1 MPKQNTKKSQRG
13 QGVKDLE
20 SLPTLN
26 QNAAG
31 IDVGS
36 AEHHVAVPAGRDA
49 EPVQK
54 FGSFTA
60 DLHRMARWLKACGVE
75 TVAMQATATTG
86 LRPICKVS
94 NRTEIQRRILRHQSA
109 SGGVIESKPP
119 GPTCM
124 RSCTALPVWTSHKS
138 TE

>member
-49 EPVQK
+49 EPVQT

-60 DLHRMARWLKACGVE
+60 DLHRMAQWLKLA
-75 TVAMQATATTG
+75 AFKPW
-86 LRPICKVS
+86 RCKP
-94 NRTEIQRRILRHQSA
+94 RECI
-109 SGGVIESKPP
+109 G
-119 GPTCM
+119 
-124 RSCTALPVWTSHKS
+124 
-138 TE
+138 

>member
-1 MPKQNTKKSQRG
+1 MPKQNTKKRHRD

-26 QNAAG
+26 QNAGG

-54 FGSFTA
+54 FGSFSA
-60 DLHRMARWLKACGVE
+60 DLH
-75 TVAMQATATTG
+75 
-86 LRPICKVS
+86 
-94 NRTEIQRRILRHQSA
+94 
-109 SGGVIESKPP
+109 
-119 GPTCM
+119 
-124 RSCTALPVWTSHKS
+124 
-138 TE
+138 